1 MAAPALDQVVVI
13 GPNDRNVLAWPI
25 TSRMGDNAWYHGDD
39 AGTLDCPHSKS
50 GIWPQWMLTPD
61 QPDPTPAEG
70 NVWGIFQWQGQW
82 YARTLHYLRPAQT
95 RKLFPRAEW
104 ATDKENWPIDRA
116 WPGPQ
121 RGDLLGLFVSTRA
134 RYGHSQ
140 TQERSDVV
148 WVRYGLPGLV
158 AREGEQPMPDE
169 PEPGEPPTPVPG
181 DCPAAP
187 LPSDVDWPHRIEAK
201 LDQIV
206 SLLDSA
212 QARGGELVT
221 AVSTSSA
228 ALQGEL
234 QKGLKIR
241 WR

>member
-1 MAAPALDQVVVI
+1 MPPTLSEVVVI
-13 GPNDRNVLAWPI
+13 GPNDRSIFSWPA

-50 GIWPQWMLTPD
+50 GVWPVWMLTPD

-70 NVWGIFQWQGQW
+70 NVWGVFLYADQW

-104 ATDKENWPIDRA
+104 ATDKENWPISPT
-116 WPGPQ
+116 WPGPS
-121 RGDLLGLFVSTRA
+121 RADLLGMFVSTRA

-148 WVRYGLPGLV
+148 WVRYGLPGVV
-158 AREGEQPMPDE
+158 AREGEQDVPDQPE

-181 DCPAAP
+181 EPEWD
-187 LPSDVDWPHRIEAK
+187 LWRRDVTDK
-201 LDQIV
+201 LTHIV
-206 SLLDSA
+206 TVLDSA
-212 QARGGELVT
+212 QATMTT
-221 AVSTSSA
+221 ASA
-228 ALQGEL
+228 AIQAEL

>member
-1 MAAPALDQVVVI
+1 MPPTLSEVVVI
-13 GPNDRNVLAWPI
+13 GPNDRSIFSWPV
-25 TSRMGDNAWYHGDD
+25 TSRMGENAWFHGDD

-50 GIWPQWMLTPD
+50 GVWPVWMLTPD

-70 NVWGIFQWQGQW
+70 NVWGIFEYAGQW

-95 RKLFPRAEW
+95 RKLFPRNEW
-104 ATDKENWPIDRA
+104 ATDKENWPIDPA
-116 WPGPQ
+116 WAGPQ
-121 RGDLLGLFVSTRA
+121 RAALLGLFVSTRA

-148 WVRYGLPGLV
+148 WVRYGLPGVV
-158 AREGEQPMPDE
+158 AREGEQDVPDQPE
-169 PEPGEPPTPVPG
+169 PEPGEPPAPVPV

-187 LPSDVDWPHRIEAK
+187 LPSQEWELWRDEVSDALARI
-201 LDQIV
+201 V
-206 SLLDSA
+206 TVLDSA
-212 QARGGELVT
+212 QATVT
-221 AVSTSSA
+221 SSSA
-228 ALQGEL
+228 AIQAEL